1 MTAPDPVL
9 HPTPILSL
17 RPTQMTVGW
26 EEVRRKRD
34 VWKANATADLA
45 KFLSQHMVPT
55 IIGPRGRHYLIDHH
69 HLALALHEEGI
80 ESVFVTVAAD
90 LSRLPE
96 GHFWNM
102 MSFKGWT
109 HPYNGEGVRR
119 PYADLPK
126 TVAGLEDDPYRSL
139 AGALRNNGGFAKDFD
154 PVRRV
159 SVGGLL
165 PAAHQGQD
173 DQDGFRRS
181 SRRGARHGQNWRRRL
196 PAGLVRSARLRAV
209 ESQLQDRQEEQG
221 RECPISD
228 ESAAPMGPGSEFD
241 RAVG

>member
-139 AGALRNNGGFAKDFD
+139 AGALRNNGGFAKDSTPFAEFLWADFFRPHIKAKTIKTDFD
-154 PVRRV
+154 AAVAEALAMAKTGDADYLPGWCGPHGFARSKVD
-159 SVGGLL
+159 SKTGKNGG
-165 PAAHQGQD
+165 
-173 DQDGFRRS
+173 RS
-181 SRRGARHGQNWRRRL
+181 K
-196 PAGLVRSARLRAV
+196 
-209 ESQLQDRQEEQG
+209 G
-221 RECPISD
+221 RK
-228 ESAAPMGPGSEFD
+228 AN
-241 RAVG
+241 